1 MGFTEHELPFIGP
14 IEAPLEVYMIGGF
27 SGHGM
32 GLGFRSAKE
41 MAEVALGMK
50 EESFYSQ
57 FKKPHFKI

>member
-1 MGFTEHELPFIGP
+1 
-14 IEAPLEVYMIGGF
+14 
-27 SGHGM
+27 M

-50 EESFYSQ
+50 KESFYSQ